1 MLSFFNNTDKE
12 SSILI
17 DIGNGT
23 ITGSIVVFERNK
35 KPLFVYIVRNF
46 FSISEKLEAQKLEI
60 EMNNLLEQTLES
72 IMKKGFEGKYWQNN
86 RKKIN
91 KVMISFSSPW
101 FLSKTKTIEISND
114 KEFIITKNFLLDVLS
129 KEIDIY
135 KKELE
140 VEHGWEYFEVVEKS
154 IIHSKINGYVL
165 DESVGK
171 NTKNFNA
178 SLHISVVHNVFLDKV
193 MDTVH
198 KHTHLSKEKVHVNTF
213 PLVTFSVLRDSFT
226 KESDFMFMDITGE
239 ITDITLVKDDIIDKT
254 VSIPSGKN
262 FVVRQVAKNLS
273 ISTEL
278 AESAVKMFLNKKLDE
293 QNTIKVSDILVA
305 TEKEWSIYLENALM
319 ELSPSLTLP
328 STLFLTID
336 KEYSDIYENFL
347 KTPKMDQTNLF
358 RKNLNL
364 NRLDMNTLNSF
375 YENQSGYILDE
386 FIVILALFYKKIF
399 SQDK

>member
-278 AESAVKMFLNKKLDE
+278 AESTVKMFLNKKLDE